1 MLSEDTIKQLVTRHL
16 GNVKLIDNLK
26 GIPADFSAM
35 STTKYKKTD
44 DELTRFD
51 RANNYVSMST
61 LLSRMEAWAAT
72 DLDGLILPREIKE
85 S

>member
-1 MLSEDTIKQLVTRHL
+1 MLSEDTIKQLVCRHF
-16 GNVKLIDNLK
+16 GNVKLIDNLA

-44 DELTRFD
+44 GELTHSD

-85 S
+85 